1 MALIS
6 SRLYRSLPGYE
17 DGGAVC
23 VSAFLVV
30 DESDARRLLRDVIW
44 AHYGLSTAGA
54 IRSVGYD
61 VIGTD
66 IEEDGELIPFS
77 DRHVDVVVAAYPGG
91 IAPYDDLARSDRR
104 ALRES
109 LAPEY
114 QRALR
119 LFDPRR
125 GTDDEVVR

>member
-6 SRLYRSLPGYE
+6 SRLYRALPGYE
-17 DGGAVC
+17 DRGAVC

-30 DESDARRLLRDVIW
+30 DESDARGLLRDVVW
-44 AHYGLSTAGA
+44 EHYGLSTAGA
-54 IRSVGYD
+54 VRSVGYE
-61 VIGTD
+61 VVGTD
-66 IEEDGELIPFS
+66 IEEDGQLIPFS
-77 DRHVDVVVAAYPGG
+77 DRHVDVVAAPYPMD
-91 IAPYDDLARSDRR
+91 IAPYDDLSRSDRR
-104 ALRES
+104 ALREN

-125 GTDDEVVR
+125 GAGDEGIR